1 LGRSAPLFHR
11 SPVMAGPV
19 PAIHAFSARGVKTWM
34 AGTSPAMTARVW
46 CGRVRCSHFVLD
58 SQYKLSY
65 IVVHPRLTRGALAR
79 RRSEEAGAVPPQVS
93 QTCDRGWP
101 ILACPGPL
109 KQTAHD
115 EQFGSS
121 FPPSAASRIARRAT
135 LDPSSG
141 SQRKLRARRRTPWRI
156 ERKSGSRLSVQRCGE
171 QKLGASDGS
180 QKRQSIFGSGVVSTG
195 TEPARF
201 PTAPHSST
209 ENRIHLAEKCASLA
223 A

>member
-1 LGRSAPLFHR
+1 
-11 SPVMAGPV
+11 MAGPV

-141 SQRKLRARRRTPWRI
+141 SQRKLRAPRCWLFDIRRSPASARPRHGRHQVELGDLVPPGLGGPPHRLVHHPLDIAGARSSRTPLAI
-156 ERKSGSRLSVQRCGE
+156 GGSRPADSRSPRRSRWRAWPLS
-171 QKLGASDGS
+171 
-180 QKRQSIFGSGVVSTG
+180 
-195 TEPARF
+195 P
-201 PTAPHSST
+201 
-209 ENRIHLAEKCASLA
+209 
-223 A
+223 